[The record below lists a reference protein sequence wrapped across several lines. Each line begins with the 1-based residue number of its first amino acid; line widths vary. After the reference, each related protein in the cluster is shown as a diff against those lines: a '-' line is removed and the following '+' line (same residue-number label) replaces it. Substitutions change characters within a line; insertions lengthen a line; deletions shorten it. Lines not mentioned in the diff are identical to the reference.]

1 MRWRRTTAALAVLAL
16 GGCDENA
23 TTGAQ
28 LGFLDGT
35 DDNPQ
40 IGLIVNSLGRSV
52 TLFQLG
58 DPAERREVALGASSA
73 VTPVA
78 LSVSGSRA
86 AVPLGNAASVALL
99 DLQGLRP
106 VRFFLF
112 PSGNATGSV
121 FADEQTVFVAN
132 LVDDVVGRFTADQ
145 AEDDIVDVVDVAPA
159 PSAVLLS
166 GNEVLVI
173 SANLDD
179 AFAPL
184 GNGVVTAIDPATLEV
199 RGAVESGGTNSM
211 AAALGPDGLLYVVN
225 TGDFVSPG
233 SLTIIDPETLQEVE
247 TVGDMGVG
255 PGAIFIDADGL
266 AFVSG
271 FFFGTIVWDT
281 ESRAFVRDESD
292 PVCARLMNGS
302 CRGAF
307 DAETDANGD
316 LYQVFFG
323 SAAEGL
329 DPAVFLFEAGTFAL
343 RDSVSAGLGA
353 SSIEIREF

>member
-1 MRWRRTTAALAVLAL
+1 MRWTRTTAAAAVLAL
-16 GGCDENA
+16 GACDE
-23 TTGAQ
+23 TGTMGVQ

-73 VTPVA
+73 VTPIA
-78 LSVSGSRA
+78 ISVRGSRA
-86 AVPLGNAASVALL
+86 AVPLGNAASAALL

-132 LVDDVVGRFTADQ
+132 LVDDVIGRFTVDQ
-145 AEDDIVDVVDVAPA
+145 VSDDIVDVVSVAPA
-159 PSAVLLS
+159 PSAVVMG
-166 GNEVLVI
+166 GNEVLAI

-184 GNGVVTAIDPATLEV
+184 GNGIVTAIDPITLDV
-199 RGAVESGGTNSM
+199 RGSVETGGTNSS
-211 AAALGPDGLLYVVN
+211 AGALGPDGLLYVVN

-233 SLTIIDPETLQEVE
+233 SLTIIDPASLAEVE

-255 PGAIFIDADGL
+255 PGAIFIDQGGL
-266 AFVSG
+266 AYISG

-281 ESRAFVRDESD
+281 GTRQFVRDADD
-292 PVCARLMNGS
+292 PVCARLMDGA

-307 DAETDANGD
+307 DVETDADGD

-329 DPAVFLFEAGTFAL
+329 DAAVFVYEAGTFAL
-343 RDSVSAGLGA
+343 RDSLAAGLGA
-353 SSIEIREF
+353 SAIEIREF